1 MLRTRKRKDDYEN
14 TVFYFILMQP
24 KIFTTVIM
32 TTPIKTI
39 LNTVLSQH
47 NNWQLQL
54 LDNWPSIV
62 GHIKTKVQLLKMY
75 EDTLVIGVQDSCWLQ
90 ELYLLTPLL
99 LQTINQK
106 LDRPRIKKLRFKA
119 VGVTDTKIKKKTPIT
134 RASVA
139 PVQLSVQEQQML
151 ASIKDGQ
158 LRAVLKDY
166 LVRCY
171 REREH
176 EA

>member
-1 MLRTRKRKDDYEN
+1 
-14 TVFYFILMQP
+14 
-24 KIFTTVIM
+24 M

-39 LNTVLSQH
+39 LNTVLSRH